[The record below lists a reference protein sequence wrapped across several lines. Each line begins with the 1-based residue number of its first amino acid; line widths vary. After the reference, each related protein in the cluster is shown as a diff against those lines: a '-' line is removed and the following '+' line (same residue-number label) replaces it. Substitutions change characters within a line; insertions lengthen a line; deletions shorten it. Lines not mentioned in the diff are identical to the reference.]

1 MWFQDMAQDG
11 ANSNAQ
17 AGTLQNQITLE
28 MLTNTRQY
36 DSIEAQIQ
44 SPPWWKTILTVIIVI
59 ILFLLFAFYICNYLM
74 NFISKRFEAFK
85 LQMIIQAPMIA
96 TGSSNYYLGPLDQR
110 SSI

>member
-1 MWFQDMAQDG
+1 MRFHDVTQDH

-44 SPPWWKTILTVIIVI
+44 SPPWWKTILTIIIVV
-59 ILFLLFAFYICNYLM
+59 ILFLLFAPYMCNCIM
-74 NFISKRFEAFK
+74 NFVSKWLEAFK
-85 LQMIIQAPMIA
+85 LQ
-96 TGSSNYYLGPLDQR
+96 
-110 SSI
+110 